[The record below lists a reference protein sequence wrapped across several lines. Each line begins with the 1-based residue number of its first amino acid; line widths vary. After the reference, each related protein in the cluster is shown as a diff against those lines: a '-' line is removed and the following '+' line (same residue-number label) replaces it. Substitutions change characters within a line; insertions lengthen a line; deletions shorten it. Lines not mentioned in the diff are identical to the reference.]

1 MSSHRTLPGLFVRGL
16 KKYSSGQRR
25 ATGRRAGQVGV
36 SYAAALANNAH
47 DHSVKGNF
55 TWRF

>member
-1 MSSHRTLPGLFVRGL
+1 VRGL